1 MKKTADSE
9 VKKRRS
15 KFGEI
20 VHRLTKNRAATISV
34 FVIIIIIL
42 VAIFAQYIAPY
53 DYAEQDYS
61 LSFAKPSKEHLL
73 GCDQLG
79 RDILSRLIYGT
90 RQSLQLGVLAT
101 SIAAVIGII
110 LGAIAGYY
118 GGWVDTLIMRLM
130 DIYQS
135 IPMFLLCVTLAAVM
149 GPSLRNAVLAIG
161 ISMVPMPTR
170 LTRASILTVRN
181 QEYIEAA
188 RIINA
193 KPFRVILSH
202 ILPNAIAP
210 VIVSITMTIGMNI
223 LSGASLSFIGLGAQ
237 PPIPEWGAMVA
248 DARTIMRD
256 HATLALYPGLCIMI
270 TVLAFNLLGDGL
282 RDALD
287 PRLKN

>member
-1 MKKTADSE
+1 MKEAVPTTQ
-9 VKKRRS
+9 KKRRS
-15 KFGEI
+15 KIGGI
-20 VHRLTKNRAATISV
+20 IHRLKKNRAATVSL
-34 FVIIIIIL
+34 FIIIAIIL
-42 VAIFAQYIAPY
+42 VAIFAEYIAPY
-53 DYAEQDYS
+53 SYAKQDYS
-61 LSFAKPSKEHLL
+61 MSFAKPSKEHLL

-101 SIAAVIGII
+101 SIAVIIGII

-118 GGWVDTLIMRLM
+118 GGWADTLIMRLM

-170 LTRASILTVRN
+170 LTRASILTVRS

-188 RIINA
+188 RLINSSNL
-193 KPFRVILSH
+193 RTIMSH
-202 ILPNAIAP
+202 ILPNSISP
-210 VIVSITMTIGMNI
+210 IIVSFTMTIGMNI
-223 LSGASLSFIGLGAQ
+223 LSGAGLSFIGLGAQ

-248 DARTIMRD
+248 DARTVMRD